1 MTRSVAHAA
10 RAALCAAALMG
21 SLPVALAQP
30 AAPLDNVVQLSA
42 QAAAEVPQDLLSITL
57 RATREGAEA
66 AAVQAQLRQALDAAL
81 SDARRQVVPGRLEVK
96 TGAFNVLPRVQSGP
110 NGNGQIAGWQG
121 QAELIVEGRDTAAV
135 AALAGRLSGLAVVRV
150 QPGLSREAREKAED
164 ELTAQAVG
172 RFRARAAE
180 LARLFG
186 QSTYVLREVSVGAS
200 DPGVPPVPMYRMQA
214 AGAAVADES
223 LPVQAGKATV
233 TVTVNGSVQLKP

>member
-1 MTRSVAHAA
+1 
-10 RAALCAAALMG
+10 
-21 SLPVALAQP
+21 
-30 AAPLDNVVQLSA
+30 VVQLSA
-42 QAAAEVPQDLLSITL
+42 QASAELPQDLLSITL
-57 RATREGAEA
+57 RATREGADA

-81 SDARRQVVPGRLEVK
+81 SEARKQVAAGRLEVK
-96 TGAFNVLPRVQSGP
+96 TGAFNVLPRYRSGP
-110 NGNGQIAGWQG
+110 GGSGQIAGWQG
-121 QAELIVEGRDTAAV
+121 QAELILEGRDTAAI
-135 AALAGRLSGLAVVRV
+135 AGLAGRLSSLAVVRV

-186 QSTYVLREVSVGAS
+186 QSTYTLREVNVGAS
-200 DPGVPPVPMYRMQA
+200 EPGVPPVPMYRMQA

-233 TVTVNGSVQLKP
+233 TVTVNGSVVLRQ